1 MQTLTQEELR
11 SLLVRLSQHL
21 ESVAEKPS
29 EQLNLLLLWE
39 QYKVAKKR
47 LVAATT
53 QKGDWPEVDRALN
66 AVSSESLEFTAS
78 SASLFLKELL
88 ERYTASTTKKV
99 LLYARAANYWGI
111 EEELLSKNFYSRLF
125 KSIPKSQQ
133 DGRSRKCFE
142 KHEIEH
148 ILAAFASNEFCSKF
162 SVQLHSRYSGY
173 VRFLALTGFRPEEAI
188 ALTWG
193 DIKGSEIV
201 VSKAYSQ
208 GILKSTKTYETRS
221 FPVNNQLDRLLKKL
235 PKTQNLVFPSAE
247 GGYITQHNFNER
259 YWKVIVKALVA
270 SEKVSEYLP
279 TNNLR
284 HSWITR
290 MLRSNLDIATVAR
303 LAGNKPDTIMKHYLA
318 AQTRDLILPEL

>member
-99 LLYARAANYWGI
+99 LLYARAA
-111 EEELLSKNFYSRLF
+111 K
-125 KSIPKSQQ
+125 
-133 DGRSRKCFE
+133 
-142 KHEIEH
+142 
-148 ILAAFASNEFCSKF
+148 
-162 SVQLHSRYSGY
+162 
-173 VRFLALTGFRPEEAI
+173 
-188 ALTWG
+188 
-193 DIKGSEIV
+193 
-201 VSKAYSQ
+201 
-208 GILKSTKTYETRS
+208 
-221 FPVNNQLDRLLKKL
+221 
-235 PKTQNLVFPSAE
+235 
-247 GGYITQHNFNER
+247 
-259 YWKVIVKALVA
+259 
-270 SEKVSEYLP
+270 
-279 TNNLR
+279 
-284 HSWITR
+284 
-290 MLRSNLDIATVAR
+290 
-303 LAGNKPDTIMKHYLA
+303 
-318 AQTRDLILPEL
+318 